1 MKFKTVNPATEEVI
15 AEHETLSRAELTFV
29 AQYTKDAFYSWKE
42 TPLQDRTKLI
52 KKLAEVLLRSKQK
65 YAQLMTIEMG
75 KPIKNAI
82 AEIEKCAWA
91 ADVYADNAKD
101 WLKEEIVDADG
112 KKHAV
117 VFEPL
122 GVVLAIMPWNFPF
135 WQALRCAI
143 PALITGNTMILKH
156 SNQVPQCAL
165 AIEDI
170 FRESGFP
177 ENVFRT
183 IIADHQSTEELAA
196 SDTITAI
203 SLTGSTE
210 AGMKFGE
217 IAGRTIK
224 KVVLELGG
232 SDPFIILEDAD
243 IAATAKQAAASR
255 TINAGQSCIS
265 AKRFI
270 VHEKIEEQFTHAFAE
285 EMQKLVVGNP
295 ADEKTQIGPL
305 INHDAVNKT
314 DAQVND
320 ALQRGAKVV
329 CGGSRLQQPGFFYPP
344 TVLVNVQRNARVV
357 KEEVFAPIGPIIK
370 FKTDDEAIMIANEL
384 EFGLGASVWTKD
396 LERGER
402 IARKIDAGTVF
413 INSIVKSDPRM
424 PFGGTKKSGLGREL
438 SHYGLKEFVNIKGIN
453 VYEHQ

>member
-196 SDTITAI
+196 SDTIT
-203 SLTGSTE
+203 
-210 AGMKFGE
+210 
-217 IAGRTIK
+217 
-224 KVVLELGG
+224 
-232 SDPFIILEDAD
+232 
-243 IAATAKQAAASR
+243 
-255 TINAGQSCIS
+255 
-265 AKRFI
+265 
-270 VHEKIEEQFTHAFAE
+270 
-285 EMQKLVVGNP
+285 
-295 ADEKTQIGPL
+295 
-305 INHDAVNKT
+305 
-314 DAQVND
+314 
-320 ALQRGAKVV
+320 
-329 CGGSRLQQPGFFYPP
+329 
-344 TVLVNVQRNARVV
+344 
-357 KEEVFAPIGPIIK
+357 
-370 FKTDDEAIMIANEL
+370 
-384 EFGLGASVWTKD
+384 
-396 LERGER
+396 
-402 IARKIDAGTVF
+402 
-413 INSIVKSDPRM
+413 
-424 PFGGTKKSGLGREL
+424 
-438 SHYGLKEFVNIKGIN
+438 
-453 VYEHQ
+453 